1 MVKYGGVITSTQ
13 GTSFNIEKFC
23 FLKTFLSV
31 SLQKKN
37 KKRIRADCFFVKFGK
52 KAIRDDSKSRQ
63 IWRKSNQG

>member
-31 SLQKKN
+31 SH
-37 KKRIRADCFFVKFGK
+37 KKRIKNESGLIAFSSNLVQ
-52 KAIRDDSKSRQ
+52 KAIRADYKSRQ
-63 IWRKSNQG
+63 KESGSQG